1 MHSRL
6 LSRILVVAGCVLI
19 LGVAV
24 LMGTQLRI
32 SDTGWEAMVRA
43 IAGGGWQDSQAI
55 TLALDSVPTD
65 TEEISLTL
73 QGSAASPN
81 GAVGVTAYRCNDV
94 GEIQPE
100 DAVGELGDLRSAY
113 PATLE
118 GSRFT
123 TADIHLI
130 DGDNFFLV
138 VATDSTGQAAKQLV
152 RVRYSLGVVKP
163 VDLNAVAVT
172 EDGVHYVGNQ
182 LILTFKPDVTM
193 DRARAVIAEIGG
205 TEVGVINVLKRF
217 QVEVPSMGYDD
228 LKAMAER
235 CQQQY
240 TELLSAAPDLVDYTG
255 GSQAVAEAEHTPLPG
270 VLPAL
275 TGELAPAVT
284 AAASAPA
291 AAAAAAT
298 PAPTA
303 PLPAPETPADLPDD
317 PWSDTPADGPAAWDE
332 SLPGGSNWNLEAI
345 EAPSAWEYLPYFRS
359 FTVAVIDIG
368 FVDGHDDLRL
378 FYTDSR
384 RVEDSHGAHI
394 AGTIGATQNNG
405 VGIAGV
411 MNKGRVLAYPL
422 AAQALEDGTY
432 VSGSTEKLMALVA
445 CVTNGASVISC
456 SLAQADVA
464 QDNDAAAKEYRLSE
478 CAELSET
485 MAALLSQGYD
495 FVVAQS
501 AGNGDENGNPVD
513 SVNAGWFAY
522 VRAMDDPA
530 MADMAAAL
538 QQHYGVTVAD
548 LTDRVLVV
556 ANAENTSQGSPSFQL
571 QASSNCGDHV
581 DIAAPGTDIYS
592 TVPGGML
599 GMGAYGTMTGTS
611 MAAPHVAAVAAMA
624 WSTNLDLTGGDLK
637 KILVENY
644 RYRVAS
650 PAGSSMPGYEYPM
663 VDALLA
669 VKAALA
675 FERVNTQVQLSTV
688 DAATGS
694 PLSAGVEIH
703 RGVEPG
709 GPLMGTYTTDASGA
723 LQLDLDSGDYLLR
736 IYRDG
741 YIELPS
747 VALHVDAQTTN
758 SATYALSRELGENEF
773 RIVLTW
779 GATPSDLDSHLS
791 GRDSEGTAVH
801 VYYSSKTHYT
811 GSAVY
816 TELDVDDT
824 SSFGP
829 ETITLYQLPT
839 TPLVYSVHDYT
850 NGFSGNNLYLSNSG
864 ATVQVMRG
872 SELLKT
878 YTVSPNHNAVV
889 WDVFRILPDGTIED
903 IDAYST
909 GPVYAENVGAEYR

>member
-6 LSRILVVAGCVLI
+6 LSRILVVAGCI
-19 LGVAV
+19 LVIGVAI
-24 LMGTQLRI
+24 LAGTQLRFTE
-32 SDTGWEAMVRA
+32 TGWEALVRA
-43 IAGGGWQDSQAI
+43 IAGGGWQDSQYI
-55 TLALDSVPTD
+55 TLAMDNVPSD
-65 TEEISLTL
+65 TEEIRLSLKGTV
-73 QGSAASPN
+73 SSPN
-81 GAVGVTAYRCNDV
+81 GSVGVTAYRCNDI

-113 PATLE
+113 VATLE
-118 GSRFT
+118 GERFT

-130 DGDNFFLV
+130 DGENYFLV
-138 VATDSTGQAAKQLV
+138 VATDATGEAAKQLV
-152 RVRYSLGVVKP
+152 RVRYTLGAVKP
-163 VDLNAVAVT
+163 VDLDDVAVT
-172 EDGVHYVGNQ
+172 QDGVNYVINQ
-182 LILTFKPDVTM
+182 LILTFKPEVSM
-193 DRARAVIAEIGG
+193 ERAREVIAELGG
-205 TEVGVINVLKRF
+205 TEVGVITVLKRF
-217 QVEVPSMGYDD
+217 QVEVPSMSYED
-228 LKAMAER
+228 LSAMAER
-235 CQQQY
+235 CKQQY
-240 TELLSAAPDLVDYTG
+240 PELLSAAPDLVDYTG
-255 GSQAVAEAEHTPLPG
+255 GSQSSQAAYTPLPG
-270 VLPAL
+270 VTEFGDRYLNATPA
-275 TGELAPAVT
+275 PT
-284 AAASAPA
+284 AAATA
-291 AAAAAAT
+291 ASAAAAT

-303 PLPAPETPADLPDD
+303 PLASPETPADLPDD
-317 PWSDTPADGPAAWDE
+317 PWSDTPANGPAAWDE
-332 SLPGGSNWNLEAI
+332 ALPGGSNWNLEAI
-345 EAPSAWEYLPYFRS
+345 EAPSAWAYLPYFRN
-359 FTVAVIDIG
+359 FTVGVIDIG

-378 FYTDSR
+378 FYTDGR

-422 AAQALEDGTY
+422 NAQALEDGTY

-464 QDNDAAAKEYRLSE
+464 QADDPAAKEYRLSE
-478 CAELSET
+478 CASMSQT
-485 MAALLSQGYD
+485 MAALLSAGYD

-501 AGNGDENGNPVD
+501 AGNGDENGTPVD

-522 VRAMDDPA
+522 VRALDDPA
-530 MADMAAAL
+530 MADVAAAI
-538 QQHYGVTVAD
+538 QQQYGVTVAD
-548 LTDRVLVV
+548 LTDRVIVV

-571 QASSNCGDHV
+571 QANSNCGDQV
-581 DIAAPGTDIYS
+581 DIAAPGTDIFS

-599 GMGAYGTMTGTS
+599 GMGAYETMTGTS

-624 WSTNLDLTGGDLK
+624 WSTNPDLTGGDLK

-650 PAGSSMPGYEYPM
+650 PAGSAMPGYEYPM

-675 FERVNTQVQLSTV
+675 FERVNTQVQLQTV
-688 DAATGS
+688 DAATGTA
-694 PLSAGVEIH
+694 LSAGVEIH

-709 GPLMGTYTTDASGA
+709 GPLMGSYNTDASGS
-723 LQLDLDSGDYLLR
+723 LLLTLDSGDYLLR

-747 VALHVDAQTTN
+747 VALHVDAESNN
-758 SATYALSRELGENEF
+758 SATYALSRQLGENEF

-779 GATPSDLDSHLS
+779 GATPLDLDSHLS
-791 GRDSEGTAVH
+791 GRDSQGDAVH
-801 VYYSSKTHYT
+801 VYFSNKVHYT
-811 GSAVY
+811 GSDVY

-829 ETITLYQLPT
+829 ETVTLYQLPA

-850 NGFSGNNLYLSNSG
+850 DSYSENNLYLSNSG

-878 YTVSPNHNAVV
+878 YTVSPNRNAVV
-889 WDVFRILPDGTIED
+889 WDVFRIMPDGTIED
-903 IDAYST
+903 IDTYSE
-909 GPVYAENVGAEYR
+909 GPIAADNVGLAFR